1 MVAVKILNGAA
12 YQIIFKPISFQIM
25 AKFFNGMQFVMQLF
39 CQEHTCLINITSLA
53 SHANWLACQ
62 DYEP

>member
-1 MVAVKILNGAA
+1 MEAVKILNGVA

-39 CQEHTCLINITSLA
+39 CQEHYVPNKHHVFGISC
-53 SHANWLACQ
+53 
-62 DYEP
+62 